1 MSKCVILL
9 RIRSSSIASNGPSRQ
24 KSKSKSKSKS
34 SGSSG
39 GRGYNPSAVN
49 YKESEYHYGSDFE
62 DEYDDDDGAAHGD
75 DDESGKSDSSSD
87 LDDSRESDDEL
98 EVESDV
104 DLDVVLSSSDSL
116 PETPVPFWLR
126 TDEEI
131 PDLKFPPSSQDLL
144 VPNEHLL
151 QVSW

>member
-87 LDDSRESDDEL
+87 LDDSRDAQKKAWAKMKLAQRARATGGGAPGKVGTSCH
-98 EVESDV
+98 
-104 DLDVVLSSSDSL
+104 
-116 PETPVPFWLR
+116 R
-126 TDEEI
+126 
-131 PDLKFPPSSQDLL
+131 
-144 VPNEHLL
+144 
-151 QVSW
+151 